1 MVMADTGII
10 QKNYDMYIDREG
22 TDAAVTKGLLVCP
35 TCSGGTTTASTVGLV
50 STVAGESIPPY
61 GVALETCTA
70 AAAVASGILVAWRG
84 VVEATHDIVADD
96 AIFKNEP
103 LMPSATT
110 TGKFTGWTSAT
121 AEYLVIGHALEALT
135 SIAAEGKILLAGW

>member
-1 MVMADTGII
+1 MADTGRI
-10 QKNYDMYIDREG
+10 QKTYDMYIDREG
-22 TDAAVTKGLLVCP
+22 TVEAVTKGMVVCP
-35 TCSGGTTTASTVGLV
+35 TGTGVVSASTIKKVDTG
-50 STVAGESIPPY
+50 AGNSPPY

-84 VVEATHDIVADD
+84 VVEATHDVAADD
-96 AIFKNEP
+96 AVYKNEP

-135 SIAAEGKILLAGW
+135 STTAEGKILLAGW